1 MARELM
7 LYCVEGGVGHD
18 AYVAGKSYPA
28 DEVLSNMHFR
38 ENEQQVS
45 VWKRCAD
52 GIEIVS
58 LERYLGKFDYG
69 LIEA

>member
-1 MARELM
+1 MERELM

-18 AYVAGKSYPA
+18 AYVSGKSYPA
-28 DEVLSNMHFR
+28 DEVLFNMHLR
-38 ENEQQVS
+38 ENEYQIS
-45 VWKRCAD
+45 VWKRCVD
-52 GIEIVS
+52 GVEVVS

>member
-7 LYCVEGGVGHD
+7 LYCAEGGVGHD

-38 ENEQQVS
+38 ENEHQVS
-45 VWKRCAD
+45 VWKRCSD
-52 GIEIVS
+52 GVEIVS
-58 LERYLGKFDYG
+58 IERYLGKFEYA
-69 LIEA
+69 LFEA

>member
-1 MARELM
+1 MERELM

-18 AYVAGKSYPA
+18 AYVAGKCYPA

-38 ENEQQVS
+38 ENESQVS
-45 VWKRCAD
+45 VRKRCVD
-52 GIEIVS
+52 GIELVS
-58 LERYLGKFDYG
+58 LERYLGKFDYA

>member
-1 MARELM
+1 MDRELM

-38 ENEQQVS
+38 ETNTKYQYGRDALMEL
-45 VWKRCAD
+45 R
-52 GIEIVS
+52 S
-58 LERYLGKFDYG
+58 LALKD
-69 LIEA
+69 I

>member
-18 AYVAGKSYPA
+18 SYVAGKSYPA

-58 LERYLGKFDYG
+58 IERYLGKFEYA
-69 LIEA
+69 LFEA

>member
-7 LYCVEGGVGHD
+7 LYCVEGGVVHD

-38 ENEQQVS
+38 ENEHQVS

-52 GIEIVS
+52 GIEIVN
-58 LERYLGKFDYG
+58 LERYLGKFDYA
-69 LIEA
+69 LFEA

>member
-1 MARELM
+1 MEREFM

-18 AYVAGKSYPA
+18 AYVAGKNYPA

-38 ENEQQVS
+38 ENESQVS
-45 VWKRCAD
+45 VWKRRVD

-69 LIEA
+69 LMEA

>member
-18 AYVAGKSYPA
+18 SYVAGKSYPA

-38 ENEQQVS
+38 KNEQQVS

-52 GIEIVS
+52 GVEIVS
-58 LERYLGKFDYG
+58 LERYLGKFDYA
-69 LIEA
+69 LFEA

>member
-7 LYCVEGGVGHD
+7 LYCVEGGVVHD

-38 ENEQQVS
+38 ENEHHVS
-45 VWKRCAD
+45 VWKRCDD

-58 LERYLGKFDYG
+58 LERYLGKFDYA
-69 LIEA
+69 LFEA

>member
-1 MARELM
+1 MEREFM

-38 ENEQQVS
+38 ENESQVY
-45 VWKRCAD
+45 VWKRCVD
-52 GIEIVS
+52 GIEVVS